1 MGCAE
6 MFGYALGGTAAV
18 AEQKAKLE
26 NMKKGKTEEQKQV
39 IDFFAN
45 YFAGCGCGIGS
56 KGAKMTMNQYQQ
68 IVSNKLYSLNLK
80 QRAMDKIG
88 LDESEISEIPPIVLS
103 GYDFD
108 SDDVL
113 VRVIDDVAVSSR
125 FSVSWIFFSAVQL
138 YAYTYTFETIS
149 DNTWEQTQDFFYQD
163 ITSFT
168 TLQKVV
174 EKIDIT
180 KTGCLKKGENI
191 MKNNYI
197 VDSLKIVVPGN
208 SFSFSM
214 RNNESLEQSLQAAKA
229 MLRER
234 KFAKY

>member
-6 MFGYALGGTAAV
+6 IFGYMLGGTAAI
-18 AEQKAKLE
+18 AEEKAKLE
-26 NMKKGKTEEQKQV
+26 NMKKGKTEEQKRV

-45 YFAGCGCGIGS
+45 LYAGCGCGVGS
-56 KGAKMTMNQYQQ
+56 AGAKMTMNEYQQ
-68 IVSNKLYSLNLK
+68 IVSNKLYALNLK
-80 QRAMDKIG
+80 QKAMDKIG
-88 LDESEISEIPPIVLS
+88 LDESEINEIPPIVLS

-108 SDDVL
+108 SNDVL
-113 VRVIDDVAVSSR
+113 VRVIDGMAVSSR
-125 FSVSWIFFSAVQL
+125 FSVSWIFFSATQL

-180 KTGCLKKGENI
+180 TVGCIKKGENI
-191 MKNNYI
+191 VKNNYI
-197 VDSLKIVVPGN
+197 VDSLQIVVPGN

-214 RNNESLEQSLQAAKA
+214 RNNDSLDQSIQAAKA

-234 KFAKY
+234 KFARY